1 MTFKCLI
8 LTSAVTEAGEVSHEC
23 ADPKSSLEC
32 VLKHVCNAFRVK
44 AYFVFHPSIQSCWQ
58 LRFCCMVESY
68 YLRMY
73 FFVIKKKSYKSIVI
87 TSALECKIWI
97 LNLRLAE
104 LTTTRLSSVT
114 VFFFSR
120 YMLIFFLF
128 NLFLFLLQY
137 WA

>member
-1 MTFKCLI
+1 
-8 LTSAVTEAGEVSHEC
+8 
-23 ADPKSSLEC
+23 
-32 VLKHVCNAFRVK
+32 
-44 AYFVFHPSIQSCWQ
+44 
-58 LRFCCMVESY
+58 MVESY

-137 WA
+137 